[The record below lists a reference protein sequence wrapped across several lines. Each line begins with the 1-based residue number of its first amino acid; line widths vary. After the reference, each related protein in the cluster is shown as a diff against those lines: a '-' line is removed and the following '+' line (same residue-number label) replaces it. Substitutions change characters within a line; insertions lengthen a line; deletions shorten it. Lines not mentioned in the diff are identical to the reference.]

1 MRKCFRIF
9 LFTSLFLTNGMSL
22 LAQEGVIRDTLK
34 ASLIEDSRIRRA
46 VGIQVVKSDQIR
58 NQVSAMGESDYIKFI
73 QTLPGVSTGADGTSS
88 IYVRG
93 GNLGGNV
100 VTLDGV
106 PVYGTSHLLGFTTAL
121 SNDVVERTEF

>member
-1 MRKCFRIF
+1 MRKCFRF
-9 LFTSLFLTNGMSL
+9 FSFSCLL
-22 LAQEGVIRDTLK
+22 LAGGLSVFAQEITRRDTLR
-34 ASLIEDSRIRRA
+34 ASMIEASRIRHS
-46 VGIQVVKSDQIR
+46 VGIQVVESAQIR
-58 NQVSAMGESDYIKFI
+58 NQVSPMGESDYIKFI

-106 PVYGTSHLLGFTTAL
+106 PVYGTSHLLGFTTP
-121 SNDVVERTEF
+121 TT